1 MTERKSYLD
10 DDDNIL
16 ELDEQFFREATR
28 GRPKLPAEKRKQQI
42 TTLVDPDVL
51 AFFKA
56 GGKGWQ
62 TRMNTAL
69 REVAGLDR

>member
-1 MTERKSYLD
+1 MTKRKSYLD

-42 TTLVDPDVL
+42 TTLIDPDVL
-51 AFFKA
+51 AFFKKD
-56 GGKGWQ
+56 GQGWQ
-62 TRMNTAL
+62 TRMNAAL